1 MFVNLGRMVNTT
13 NKKVDATVFWHIFV
27 PLLTLIILFATLYM
41 IYTLPDWTLTCTS
54 GLEPVRRLVS
64 RTTQ

>member
-13 NKKVDATVFWHIFV
+13 NKKIDTTAFWHIFL
-27 PLLTLIILFATLYM
+27 PILTLIVLFVVLYM
-41 IYTLPDWTLTCTS
+41 IYTLPDWALTCTS

-64 RTTQ
+64 RATQ